1 MTNNWS
7 QGQSSAQRI
16 SRSERAEQALSLRK
30 AGLTYK
36 EIGRRMG
43 FTEQRAYHLVTQ
55 ELARLNQQRA
65 EAAEAVSRLELERL
79 DRLLAAI
86 WDKAQAGDFGAID
99 RVLSI
104 MARRARLLGID
115 LEKTTTPSVSLNH
128 INVNAKLS
136 DHERALAIQSI
147 LARVGQ
153 PDPGPAPA
161 GADDA
166 AGQVLDHTG
175 SVADGC
181 GAGAGPLADDVPPLF
196 GT

>member
-1 MTNNWS
+1 MSRQKASVDSGRITA
-7 QGQSSAQRI
+7 AQRGT
-16 SRSERAEQALSLRK
+16 QALDLRK
-30 AGLTYK
+30 GGMTYQQ
-36 EIGRRMG
+36 IGQVMG
-43 FTEQRAYHLVTQ
+43 VNESRAYQLVQ
-55 ELARLNQQRA
+55 RELVRLNAQRT
-65 EAAEAVSRLELERL
+65 EAAAEVSRLEAERL
-79 DRLLAAI
+79 DNLLAAV
-86 WDKAQAGDFGAID
+86 WPKATEGDLAAVD

-104 MARRARLLGID
+104 MSRRAKLLGID
-115 LEKTTTPSVSLNH
+115 QEKPHQPAVNLQSVNVSL
-128 INVNAKLS
+128 S
-136 DHERALAIQSI
+136 DADRANAIQSI

-153 PDPGPAPA
+153 RDPGPAPA

>member
-65 EAAEAVSRLELERL
+65 EAASRLELERL

-104 MARRARLLGID
+104 MARRAKLLGID
-115 LEKTTTPSVSLNH
+115 LEKTTTPSVSLNT

-136 DHERALAIQSI
+136 DHERALAIQSV

-166 AGQVLDHTG
+166 AGQVLDHTA